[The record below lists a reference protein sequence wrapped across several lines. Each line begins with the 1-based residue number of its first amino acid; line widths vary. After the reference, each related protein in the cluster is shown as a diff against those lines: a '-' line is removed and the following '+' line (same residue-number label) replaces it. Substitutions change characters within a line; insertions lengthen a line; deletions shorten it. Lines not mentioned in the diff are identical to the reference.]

1 MLHFFEMI
9 GTVVMAVAVMLLVNK
24 NASNGAGFN

>member
-1 MLHFFEMI
+1 MI